1 MPPVDAAAIEAAKE
15 LADQGKASFKKGDY
29 AKAMYSFRHA
39 VVDNPQDPKLLLLLA
54 QSLFA
59 NGKFDEAAGATQ
71 AALHQLPKEEWGS
84 VIAHYRQLYGRAED
98 YTAQLRVL
106 EKAVNDKP
114 EDPALR
120 FLSGYH
126 FAYLGFHKQA
136 IDQLDRGL
144 KLVPGDEMAKAL
156 REEASSKLL
165 KVATPSNSKLDGPV
179 LK

>member
-1 MPPVDAAAIEAAKE
+1 MPPVDSAAIEAAKE
-15 LADQGKASFKKGDY
+15 LAEQGKKAFHKGDY
-29 AKAMYSFRHA
+29 ARALYSFRHA

-54 QSLFA
+54 QALFA

-71 AALHQLPKEEWGS
+71 AALHQLPKADWGS
-84 VIAHYRQLYGRAED
+84 VVEHYRQLYGRAED

-106 EKAVNDKP
+106 EKAVNNKP

-136 IDQLDRGL
+136 IDQFDRGL
-144 KLVPGDEMAKAL
+144 KLMPGDEIAKEL
-156 REEASSKLL
+156 REETSSRLL
-165 KVATPSNSKLDGPV
+165 KMATPSKLDGPV